1 MDVPLV
7 AAGCL
12 AVLAAAI
19 HGGAG
24 ELLVMRRVVPA
35 TLPASRF
42 GGPAMTRA
50 MLHVSWHLTTV
61 AFLAVGVTLVL
72 AGTVLDGDAAEA
84 LAFAGAGA
92 STAFALVIVGLGAA
106 GTRSPRTLVRH
117 PGPAVLTAIAVL
129 AWWGAL

>member
-12 AVLAAAI
+12 ALLAAAI

-24 ELLVMRRVVPA
+24 ELLVMRRIEPPA
-35 TLPASRF
+35 LPGSRF

-50 MLHVSWHLTTV
+50 MLHVSWHLATV
-61 AFLAVGVTLVL
+61 AFLAAGVALVL
-72 AGTVLDGDAAEA
+72 AGAVLDGDAAEA

-92 STAFALVIVGLGAA
+92 STGFALVVVGLGAA
-106 GTRSPRTLVRH
+106 GTRSPRLLVRH
-117 PGPAVLTAIAVL
+117 PGPGVLTAIAVL